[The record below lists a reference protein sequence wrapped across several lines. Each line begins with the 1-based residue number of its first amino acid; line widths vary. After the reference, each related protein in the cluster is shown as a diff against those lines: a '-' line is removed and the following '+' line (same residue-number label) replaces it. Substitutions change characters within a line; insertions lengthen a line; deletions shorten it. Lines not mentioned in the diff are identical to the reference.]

1 MKATY
6 DNEPSVLEAVGNGS
20 HRYHYDIKEVKTESA
35 EKSSGEKS
43 SKTQYECQEV
53 IVWEPI
59 TSNKITEAVIT
70 SKWDNNYEQKLVNDY
85 NASKLGV
92 YGSTTSTEATEKVAA
107 YTAYLNERK
116 DLKAQ
121 IDADCAE
128 LGIL

>member
-1 MKATY
+1 MAIY
-6 DNEPSVLEAVGNGS
+6 DAKPSKYEAVGNGS
-20 HRYHYDIKEVKTESA
+20 YLYRWNIEEIQVPDNSDSETTVIKWQCEEVT
-35 EKSSGEKS
+35 
-43 SKTQYECQEV
+43 
-53 IVWEPI
+53 VWSPV
-59 TSNKITEAVIT
+59 TPNKVTEAVIT

-85 NASKLGV
+85 NAAKFGV

-116 DLKAQ
+116 ALKEQ

>member
-1 MKATY
+1 MAIY
-6 DNEPSVLEAVGNGS
+6 DAKPSKYEAVGNGS
-20 HRYHYDIKEVKTESA
+20 YLYRWNIEEIQVPDNSDSETTVIKWQCEEVT
-35 EKSSGEKS
+35 
-43 SKTQYECQEV
+43 
-53 IVWEPI
+53 VWLPV
-59 TSNKITEAVIT
+59 TPNKVTEAVIT

-85 NASKLGV
+85 NAAKLGV

-116 DLKAQ
+116 ALKEQ

>member
-1 MKATY
+1 MATY
-6 DNEPSVLEAVGNGS
+6 DHKPSKYEAVGNGS
-20 HRYHYDIKEVKTESA
+20 YLYRWNIEEIQVPDNSDSETTVIKWQCE
-35 EKSSGEKS
+35 
-43 SKTQYECQEV
+43 EV
-53 IVWEPI
+53 IVWSPV

-85 NASKLGV
+85 NAAKLGV

-116 DLKAQ
+116 ALKEQ

>member
-1 MKATY
+1 MAIY
-6 DNEPSVLEAVGNGS
+6 DAKPSKYEAVGNGS
-20 HRYHYDIKEVKTESA
+20 YLYRWNIEEIQVPDNSDSETTVIKWQCEEVT
-35 EKSSGEKS
+35 
-43 SKTQYECQEV
+43 
-53 IVWEPI
+53 VWSPV
-59 TSNKITEAVIT
+59 TPNKVTEAVIT

-85 NASKLGV
+85 NASKLVV

-116 DLKAQ
+116 ELKEQ

>member
-1 MKATY
+1 MAIY
-6 DNEPSVLEAVGNGS
+6 DAKPSKYEAVGNGS
-20 HRYHYDIKEVKTESA
+20 YLYRWNIEEIQVPDNSDSETTVIKWQCEEVT
-35 EKSSGEKS
+35 
-43 SKTQYECQEV
+43 
-53 IVWEPI
+53 VWSPV
-59 TSNKITEAVIT
+59 TPNKVTEAVIT

-85 NASKLGV
+85 NAAKLGV

-116 DLKAQ
+116 ALKEQ

>member
-1 MKATY
+1 MAIY
-6 DNEPSVLEAVGNGS
+6 DAKPSKYEAVGNGS
-20 HRYHYDIKEVKTESA
+20 YLYRWNIEEIQVPDDSETTVIKWQCEEVT
-35 EKSSGEKS
+35 
-43 SKTQYECQEV
+43 
-53 IVWEPI
+53 VWSPV
-59 TSNKITEAVIT
+59 TPNKVTEAVIT

-85 NASKLGV
+85 NAAKLGV

-116 DLKAQ
+116 ALKEQ